1 MHVVY
6 LINRMPSLILQ
17 QMSPYQLL
25 NGNFPKLDDLK
36 VFGCLCYASTYV
48 AGRTKFDKRARKCV
62 YLGFQTHMKGAV
74 VYDVHSKSVVVSRN
88 VVFHELIF
96 PYKDSFPATQTHC
109 WEPTSSDLASSPT
122 HLPNTLHPT
131 PPTLDTHPPES
142 QHFEPPAPETSQI
155 DTTTPNSPTHDTQ
168 PAPLPTQTQTPTLR
182 RSTRP
187 SKPPTQFQDYICATS
202 TSTYP
207 LSDYFSYSFLS
218 PTHKTF
224 VMSLDIIPEPTS
236 YHEAS
241 QHSCWVE
248 AMQNE
253 LQALEANKTWSI
265 VDRPAS
271 IHPIGCKWVYKV
283 KRKADG
289 SLERYKAR
297 LVAKGYTQ
305 TEGIDYFDTFSPV
318 VKMSTVRM
326 LIALAAVKGWHIH
339 QLDVNN
345 AFLHGELQE
354 EVYMS
359 IPQGV
364 HGVPPNKVCK
374 LLKSLYGLK
383 QASRK
388 WYERLSTLLLGL
400 GFKQSHS
407 DHSLFTNISSTSY
420 MALLIYVDDIVLVGD
435 HLAPL
440 TSVKKVLDANFGIKD
455 LGTLKFFLGLEV
467 VHSPREISVCQRQY
481 CLNLLTDTGN
491 LGSRPV
497 NTPMDSGSHLYQDD
511 SPLFQDVECYRRL
524 VGKLLYLTTTR
535 PDISFVVQQLSQF
548 LSKPTMCHFKA
559 VQRVLHYL
567 KGTPGQGLFFAR
579 SSSLEI
585 HGYSDSDWAGCPDS
599 KRSISGYC
607 FFLGDSLISWR
618 SKKQMIVARSSSE
631 AEYRALASATCE
643 LQWLCFLLADLGIT
657 LTKQPVLYCDNQS
670 ALHIAANPVFHERTK
685 HLENDCHV
693 VRDKVSAGLMR
704 LLPLSSKHQVAELF
718 TKALLPQPFFLLV
731 SKLQMLNIYPSSAC
745 GGGGN
750 TM

>member
-1 MHVVY
+1 MLKGKFEVPTKVTDFVSMVANQYGKTVKVIRTDNGTEFQLSDLCKRRGMIHQFSCVETPQQNARVERKHQHLLSVARALMMQSSVPKYLWSYAVMHAVY

-25 NGNFPKLDDLK
+25 NGNLPKLDDLK
-36 VFGCLCYASTYV
+36 VFCCLCYASTYV

-109 WEPTSSDLASSPT
+109 WEPTSSGLASSPT

-142 QHFEPPAPETSQI
+142 QHSEPPAPETSQI

-187 SKPPTQFQDYICATS
+187 SKPSNYFQDYICATS

-218 PTHKTF
+218 PTHKAF

-241 QHSCWVE
+241 QHSCWVA

-265 VDRPAS
+265 VDRPVG

-318 VKMSTVRM
+318 VKMSTVRC
-326 LIALAAVKGWHIH
+326 
-339 QLDVNN
+339 
-345 AFLHGELQE
+345 
-354 EVYMS
+354 S
-359 IPQGV
+359 
-364 HGVPPNKVCK
+364 
-374 LLKSLYGLK
+374 
-383 QASRK
+383 
-388 WYERLSTLLLGL
+388 
-400 GFKQSHS
+400 
-407 DHSLFTNISSTSY
+407 
-420 MALLIYVDDIVLVGD
+420 
-435 HLAPL
+435 
-440 TSVKKVLDANFGIKD
+440 
-455 LGTLKFFLGLEV
+455 
-467 VHSPREISVCQRQY
+467 
-481 CLNLLTDTGN
+481 
-491 LGSRPV
+491 
-497 NTPMDSGSHLYQDD
+497 
-511 SPLFQDVECYRRL
+511 
-524 VGKLLYLTTTR
+524 
-535 PDISFVVQQLSQF
+535 
-548 LSKPTMCHFKA
+548 
-559 VQRVLHYL
+559 
-567 KGTPGQGLFFAR
+567 
-579 SSSLEI
+579 
-585 HGYSDSDWAGCPDS
+585 
-599 KRSISGYC
+599 
-607 FFLGDSLISWR
+607 
-618 SKKQMIVARSSSE
+618 
-631 AEYRALASATCE
+631 
-643 LQWLCFLLADLGIT
+643 
-657 LTKQPVLYCDNQS
+657 
-670 ALHIAANPVFHERTK
+670 
-685 HLENDCHV
+685 
-693 VRDKVSAGLMR
+693 
-704 LLPLSSKHQVAELF
+704 
-718 TKALLPQPFFLLV
+718 
-731 SKLQMLNIYPSSAC
+731 
-745 GGGGN
+745 
-750 TM
+750 